1 MIISPLIHSPLAFL
15 LYASLIFSYLEP
27 TRPGR
32 YERRCV
38 ISSLLQWDTP
48 PLLVKEGELYNLQTM
63 DEPELNANIQ
73 GLRAQLD
80 EVDREIVR
88 TLNKRAL
95 LVQELAAVKGE
106 AGVALYDPKR
116 EEEILQRVAEE
127 NAGPIYDTTMREIFE
142 IIMHRIRDLESHR

>member
-1 MIISPLIHSPLAFL
+1 M
-15 LYASLIFSYLEP
+15 P
-27 TRPGR
+27 TRPR
-32 YERRCV
+32 
-38 ISSLLQWDTP
+38 SLRAEFRLQFLVLQWDTP
-48 PLLVKEGELYNLQTM
+48 PLFVKEGELYNLLTM

-73 GLRAQLD
+73 DLRAQLD

-95 LVQELAAVKGE
+95 LVQELAALKGE

>member
-1 MIISPLIHSPLAFL
+1 
-15 LYASLIFSYLEP
+15 
-27 TRPGR
+27 
-32 YERRCV
+32 
-38 ISSLLQWDTP
+38 
-48 PLLVKEGELYNLQTM
+48 M

-80 EVDREIVR
+80 EVDREIVQ

-95 LVQELAAVKGE
+95 LVQELAAIKSE
-106 AGVALYDPKR
+106 AGVALYDPER

-127 NAGPIYDTTMREIFE
+127 NAGPIYDATMREIFE